1 MKLTIEKKTIEE
13 IEILT
18 PCYRKIDKDFMLV
31 YLKFDSEYVIQIYG
45 DAIGF
50 STYSKYS
57 NDRIAEQ
64 YNDSVEISKG
74 EFFAVFDNL
83 VNRYKTMI

>member
-13 IEILT
+13 VEIVT

-31 YLKFDSEYVIQIYG
+31 YLKFDSNFVIKIYG
-45 DAIGF
+45 DSMYV
-50 STYSKYS
+50 STYSEYS

-64 YNDSVEISKG
+64 YNESVEISKG